1 MRQVIIL
8 LLLITNI
15 FTSGKVFAQNQL
27 KQAIQGIVIDRSSG
41 APLPYVTITVLP
53 SSGMRAVT
61 GEDGKFTIE
70 RVSIGRHDLQ
80 ASSIGYETTIIREV
94 MVTSAKE
101 IHLEIQL
108 KENVHELDEVV
119 ITVQS
124 KKQVEQIPQLELL
137 ECFNSAADASAY
149 IQTSMVDLIFLDIQM
164 PGINGIEFARMI
176 PKQH

>member
-70 RVSIGRHDLQ
+70 RVSIGRHDL
-80 ASSIGYETTIIREV
+80 
-94 MVTSAKE
+94 
-101 IHLEIQL
+101 
-108 KENVHELDEVV
+108 
-119 ITVQS
+119 
-124 KKQVEQIPQLELL
+124 
-137 ECFNSAADASAY
+137 
-149 IQTSMVDLIFLDIQM
+149 
-164 PGINGIEFARMI
+164 
-176 PKQH
+176 